1 MKTMKKLVYLTFA
14 TSLFIACSNDDSP
27 QDDQIPAAAY
37 ENGILVINEGPFGNG
52 SGTVSFISEDFTS
65 VYQDIYNTVNGSDI
79 GNIVQSMG
87 FSDEKAYIVANNSNR
102 VIVANRF
109 TFDSISSISA
119 GINNPRYMVSNDATR
134 GYISNWGDP
143 NDNSDDFV
151 AVVDLITNT
160 VISSIPVSFGPE
172 RMVFENDKLYVAHQ
186 GGYGQNNLIS
196 VISGNNLQTTITVGD
211 VPNAMVE
218 ENGILYVLCGGN
230 PDYTGNETAGSLVKI
245 DLANNQIIETLTFG
259 ATDHPSGM
267 TEDDGNLFYGLNGK
281 IYKLATTSN
290 TLPGTGIIDG
300 FFYALE
306 AKDGKLY
313 ATDASDFA
321 SDGRLL
327 VYDLATNQEIQNIT
341 VGLIPGG
348 IYFND

>member
-160 VISSIPVSFGPE
+160 VVSSIPVSFGPE

-196 VISGNNLQTTITVGD
+196 VISGNNLQ
-211 VPNAMVE
+211 
-218 ENGILYVLCGGN
+218 
-230 PDYTGNETAGSLVKI
+230 
-245 DLANNQIIETLTFG
+245 
-259 ATDHPSGM
+259 
-267 TEDDGNLFYGLNGK
+267 
-281 IYKLATTSN
+281 
-290 TLPGTGIIDG
+290 
-300 FFYALE
+300 
-306 AKDGKLY
+306 
-313 ATDASDFA
+313 
-321 SDGRLL
+321 
-327 VYDLATNQEIQNIT
+327 
-341 VGLIPGG
+341 
-348 IYFND
+348 